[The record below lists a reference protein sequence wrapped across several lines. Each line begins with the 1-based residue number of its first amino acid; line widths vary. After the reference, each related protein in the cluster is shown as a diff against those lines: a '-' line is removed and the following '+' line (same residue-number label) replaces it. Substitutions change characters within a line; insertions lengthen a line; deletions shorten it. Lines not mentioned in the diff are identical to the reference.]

1 MGCRDRLEGAPLWGA
16 EILMRRTTLIALI
29 ITILSLAGSAQ
40 DTSAPLYDIVIR
52 NGSVLDGAGNPVIR
66 ADVAIKNGRFVRV
79 GIVTG
84 RGQQEIDA
92 TGRYVS
98 PGWIDMMDQSGGTL
112 LKNGLAENKLQQGV
126 TTAIGG
132 EGGTPVPAERV
143 PEYFATLEKQGI
155 SINFGTYFSETQ
167 ARVAVL
173 GQENREPNAEELAKM
188 KAIMEQ
194 AMQAGAMGMTTAL
207 IYPPSSFAKTPELIE
222 VAKAAAKYGGIY
234 ASHIRG
240 EGQDVVAAVDEAIEI
255 GEQGGLPAEIFHVKV
270 AHSPGWGTLMHEIG
284 RHVDAARARGVDVAA
299 DLYVYTAGGTGL
311 EATIP
316 SWAHEGGRDALMK
329 RLADTTERDR
339 LKGEIAT
346 GSPGWWNIIE
356 AAGGWDGVV
365 LVNAS
370 NPANAR
376 FEGKNLTTIAREI
389 GKDPADAA
397 FDLVAQGDGRVL
409 ALYHMMSEPD
419 IETALRFP
427 WTSIGS
433 DAGSALGPGQP
444 DAIGLPH
451 PRSHGNFPRVIAR
464 YVRERQVLTL
474 PEAIRKMTSWPATR
488 MRINDRGLI
497 REGLW
502 ADVVIFDYTAIRD
515 RATYEQP
522 NLYPEGIDW
531 VLVNGE
537 VVLDHGMHSGKR
549 PGRVLYG
556 PGRAIAQQQTESTRP
571 ILTAPIDV
579 SIPKAPIPFRA
590 DGQTHLVYE
599 LNITNLGADE
609 CLLDRVAVLVPGET
623 GREVAEYSGER
634 LADAVARPGLALR
647 GAAKLTIAAG
657 QRASVYV
664 WVTVPAD
671 AKVPPALRH
680 QITIKLGSTQRVVS
694 ADAAPLTIAGKP
706 KVIGPPL
713 RGSNWL
719 AANGPSNSSGHRRT
733 VVPIDGTARVP
744 QRFAIDWLQLGPD
757 GRTFDGDPKDNKS
770 YRAYGEDVFVV
781 ADGIISAVKDGIP
794 ENVPGPTSRAVPITL
809 ETVGGNHVIVNLGD
823 GVYAFYAHLQ
833 PGSMTVK
840 VGNKVRQGQVLGRV
854 GNSGN
859 STEPHLHFHLG
870 DASSPLGTEGLPYAY
885 AAFEVEGRINGFEGG
900 KLPAWT
906 PLPTPDAHK
915 LEMPLENVI
924 VRFPDR

>member
-1 MGCRDRLEGAPLWGA
+1 MTAFS
-16 EILMRRTTLIALI
+16 IRRIALIALAI
-29 ITILSLAGSAQ
+29 VGLSLTGSAQ
-40 DTSAPLYDIVIR
+40 NASVALYDIVIR
-52 NGSVLDGAGNPVIR
+52 NGHVLDGAGNPAIR
-66 ADVAIKNGRFVRV
+66 ADVAIKGGRFVRI

-84 RGQQEIDA
+84 RGLQEIDA
-92 TGRYVS
+92 TGKYVS

-132 EGGTPVPAERV
+132 EGGTPVPAERI

-173 GQENREPNAEELAKM
+173 GQENREPTAEELARM
-188 KAIMEQ
+188 KTIMEQ

-222 VAKAAAKYGGIY
+222 VAKSAAKYGGIY

-240 EGQDVVAAVDEAIEI
+240 EGQDVVTAVDEAIEI
-255 GEQGGLPAEIFHVKV
+255 GEKAGLPAEIFHVKV
-270 AHSPGWGTLMHEIG
+270 AHSPGWGTLMKEIG
-284 RHVDAARARGVDVAA
+284 QHVDAARARGVDVAA

-316 SWAHEGGRDALMK
+316 SWAHEGGREALMK
-329 RLADTTERDR
+329 RLADPAVRER
-339 LKGEIAT
+339 LKREITT

-356 AAGGWDGVV
+356 AAGGWDGIV

-376 FEGKNLTTIAREI
+376 FEGKNLTAIAREM
-389 GKDPADAA
+389 GKDSADAA

-433 DAGSALGPGQP
+433 DAGTALGPGQP

-451 PRSHGNFPRVIAR
+451 PRSHGNFPRVIGR
-464 YVRERQVLTL
+464 YVRERQVLSL
-474 PEAIRKMTSWPATR
+474 SEAIRKMTSWPATR

-502 ADVVIFDYTAIRD
+502 ADLVIFDYTAIRD

-522 NLYPEGIDW
+522 NLYPEGIEW

-537 VVLDHGMHSGKR
+537 VAIDHGTHTGKR
-549 PGRVLYG
+549 TGRVLYG
-556 PGRAIAQQQTESTRP
+556 PGRGIAQQQTEMSRP

-579 SIPKAPIPFRA
+579 SIPKPPTPFKA
-590 DGQTHLVYE
+590 DGKTHLVYE
-599 LNITNLGADE
+599 LNITNLGLDD
-609 CLLDRVAVLVPGET
+609 CLLDRVAVLVPDEAS
-623 GREVAEYSGER
+623 REVAEYSGQG
-634 LADAVARPGLALR
+634 LIDAIARPGLPTVR
-647 GAAKLTIAAG
+647 GAAKLNVAAG
-657 QRASVYV
+657 QRAAVYV
-664 WVTVPAD
+664 WVAVPAE
-671 AKVPPALRH
+671 AKAPHALRH
-680 QITIKLGSTQRVVS
+680 RITIKLGNAQRVVS
-694 ADAAPLTIAGKP
+694 AEAAPVAISGKP

-719 AANGPSNSSGHRRT
+719 AANGPSPSSGHRRT
-733 VVPIDGTARVP
+733 VIPIDGTARVP

-757 GRTFDGDPKDNKS
+757 GSTFTGDPKDNKS
-770 YRAYGEDVFVV
+770 YRAYGQEVLAV
-781 ADGIISAVKDGIP
+781 ADGTVSAIKDGIP

-809 ETVGGNHVIVNLGD
+809 ETVGGNHVIVNFGD

-833 PGSMTVK
+833 PGSVTVT
-840 VGNKVRQGQVLGRV
+840 VGDKVRQGQVLGRV

-870 DASSPLGTEGLPYAY
+870 DANSPLGAEGLPYAY

-900 KLPAWT
+900 KLPTWT
-906 PLPTPDAHK
+906 PLPVPDAHT

-924 VRFPDR
+924 VRFPGR